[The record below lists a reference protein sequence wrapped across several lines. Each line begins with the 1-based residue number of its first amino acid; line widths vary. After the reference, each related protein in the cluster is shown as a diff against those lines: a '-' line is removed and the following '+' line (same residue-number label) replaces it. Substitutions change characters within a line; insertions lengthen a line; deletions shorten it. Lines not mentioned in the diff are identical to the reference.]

1 MRAFDEHLASL
12 DRTWVQRVLRKF
24 AEDHPSHVH
33 IESTNT
39 ESSSDVPMDGVE
51 VAHDENV
58 TIPPRPPPS
67 AALIVRLPFPSSVN
81 YTPSLLPFVAWLD
94 SLIKPASEPLVFEV
108 TRVHQP
114 LHLPIENDKQH
125 PHRRAS
131 SAGFG
136 PSSLPP
142 PCSFQNTF
150 LPSSSLAP
158 ASDPSYQCVFPKV
171 SGQTWLYMFT

>member
-67 AALIVRLPFPSSVN
+67 AALIVRLPFPFLRVMR
-81 YTPSLLPFVAWLD
+81 LPRVA
-94 SLIKPASEPLVFEV
+94 
-108 TRVHQP
+108 RV
-114 LHLPIENDKQH
+114 
-125 PHRRAS
+125 
-131 SAGFG
+131 G
-136 PSSLPP
+136 PKGLGNLNPR
-142 PCSFQNTF
+142 T
-150 LPSSSLAP
+150 LALAKRP
-158 ASDPSYQCVFPKV
+158 
-171 SGQTWLYMFT
+171 

>member
-81 YTPSLLPFVAWLD
+81 YTPILLPFMARPD
-94 SLIKPASEPLVFEV
+94 SLIKSTSEPLIFEV
-108 TRVHQP
+108 TRIHRP
-114 LHLPIENDKQH
+114 LHLPIGNDE
-125 PHRRAS
+125 
-131 SAGFG
+131 
-136 PSSLPP
+136 
-142 PCSFQNTF
+142 
-150 LPSSSLAP
+150 
-158 ASDPSYQCVFPKV
+158 
-171 SGQTWLYMFT
+171 